1 MINEKAGPGL
11 LSTRSGFNST
21 VRYIKKTIGIVEALE
36 SGENLSDILG
46 NPKYGDFSGDNALPL
61 LRMLLI
67 DKLGYTAVSS
77 NPADIAG
84 DLPALAAEFAKWQA
98 VDLMAAFHDSPRGL
112 LIANPKSPGQ
122 LAALGKIR
130 PRELLV
136 VYAGNAEPT
145 LCQKAAWVGTA
156 LFSGALPEIPPELYL
171 ADGGEKVPAASSEVK
186 RVKAIFPAELRGKKM
201 TPLYSVM
208 VTNELFHNGNVEA
221 WKRIIHNYTAK
232 YPGLKVHIYYHGEPI
247 LNINALFTW
256 GKVKHGTSIQ
266 FAVEGQD
273 IKELS
278 RLRRYLIRG
287 ASPDF
292 EALLRAPAEGGLLLF

>member
-21 VRYIKKTIGIVEALE
+21 VRYIKKTIGIAEALE
-36 SGENLSDILG
+36 SGENLSDILR
-46 NPKYGDFSGDNALPL
+46 NPQYGDFSGDNALPL
-61 LRMLLI
+61 LGMLLI

-77 NPADIAG
+77 NPAAIAG
-84 DLPALAAEFAKWQA
+84 DLPALASEFAKWQA
-98 VDLMAAFHDSPRGL
+98 LDLVAAFHDSPRGL
-112 LIANPKSPGQ
+112 LIANPKNSGQ

-136 VYAGNAEPT
+136 VYAGNAEPR
-145 LCQKAAWVGTA
+145 LCQGAARAAVA
-156 LFSGALPEIPPELYL
+156 LFSGALPDIPPELYL
-171 ADGGEKVPAASSEVK
+171 AGAPGEVRRA
-186 RVKAIFPAELRGKKM
+186 KAVFPAELPGKKM
-201 TPLYSVM
+201 TPLYSVT

-221 WKRIIHNYTAK
+221 WKRIIHSYTAK
-232 YPGLKVHIYYHGEPI
+232 YPGLKVHIYYEGEPI
-247 LNINALFTW
+247 LNINTLFTW

-278 RLRRYLIRG
+278 RLRRYLVRG

-292 EALLRAPAEGGLLLF
+292 EALLRAPAEGGPLLF

>member
-1 MINEKAGPGL
+1 M
-11 LSTRSGFNST
+11 
-21 VRYIKKTIGIVEALE
+21 GIVETLE
-36 SGENLSDILG
+36 SGENLSDILR
-46 NPKYGDFSGDNALPL
+46 NPKYRDFSGDNALPL
-61 LRMLLI
+61 LRILLI

-77 NPADIAG
+77 NPAAIAG
-84 DLPALAAEFAKWQA
+84 DLPALAGEFAKWQA
-98 VDLMAAFHDSPRGL
+98 VDLVAAFHDSPRGL

-136 VYAGNAEPT
+136 VYAGNADPA
-145 LCQKAAWVGTA
+145 LCQGAARLAIA
-156 LFSGALPEIPPELYL
+156 LFSGALPDIPPELYL
-171 ADGGEKVPAASSEVK
+171 AGGGKKAPAVGGEVTRA
-186 RVKAIFPAELRGKKM
+186 KAVFPAGVHRKKM
-201 TPLYSVM
+201 TPLYSVT

-221 WKRIIHNYTAK
+221 WKRIIHRYTAK
-232 YPGLKVHIYYHGEPI
+232 YPGLKVHVYYEGEPI
-247 LNINALFTW
+247 LNIHTLFTW

-278 RLRRYLIRG
+278 RLRRYLAWG

-292 EALLRAPAEGGLLLF
+292 EALLRAPADGGLLVF

>member
-1 MINEKAGPGL
+1 MIHEKAGPGL
-11 LSTRSGFNST
+11 LSTRSGFNSA
-21 VRYIKKTIGIVEALE
+21 VGYIKKTIGIVEALE
-36 SGENLSDILG
+36 SGENLSGILR

-61 LRMLLI
+61 LRMLLL

-77 NPADIAG
+77 NPAAIAG
-84 DLPALAAEFAKWQA
+84 DLPALAVEFAKWQA
-98 VDLMAAFHDSPRGL
+98 VDLVAAFHDSPRGL

-130 PRELLV
+130 ARELLV

-145 LCQKAAWVGTA
+145 LCQGAARAAIA
-156 LFSGALPEIPPELYL
+156 LFSGALPDIPPELYL
-171 ADGGEKVPAASSEVK
+171 AGGAEKAPWAPGEV
-186 RVKAIFPAELRGKKM
+186 RRAKAVFPAELRGKKM
-201 TPLYSVM
+201 TPLYSVT

-221 WKRIIHNYTAK
+221 WKRIIHSYTAK
-232 YPGLKVHIYYHGEPI
+232 YPGLKVHIYYQGEPI
-247 LNINALFTW
+247 LNINTLFTW

-266 FAVEGQD
+266 FAVEGRD

-278 RLRRYLIRG
+278 RLRRYLVRG
-287 ASPDF
+287 AGSDF

>member
-1 MINEKAGPGL
+1 MIHEQAGSGL

-21 VRYIKKTIGIVEALE
+21 VRYIKKTIGILETLE
-36 SGENLSDILG
+36 SGENLSDILR
-46 NPKYGDFSGDNALPL
+46 NPQYGDFSGDNALPL

-77 NPADIAG
+77 NPAVIAG
-84 DLPALAAEFAKWQA
+84 DLPALASEFAKWQA
-98 VDLMAAFHDSPRGL
+98 VDLVAAFHDFPRGL
-112 LIANPKSPGQ
+112 LIANPKSSGQ

-136 VYAGNAEPT
+136 VYAGNAEPA
-145 LCQKAAWVGTA
+145 LCQGAARTAGA

-171 ADGGEKVPAASSEVK
+171 AGGVTHT
-186 RVKAIFPAELRGKKM
+186 KAVFPAKLHTKKM
-201 TPLYSVM
+201 TPLYSVT

-221 WKRIIHNYTAK
+221 WKRIIHSYTAK
-232 YPGLKVHIYYHGEPI
+232 YPGLKVYVYYEGEPI
-247 LNINALFTW
+247 LNINTLFTW
-256 GKVKHGTSIQ
+256 GKIKHGTSIQ

-278 RLRRYLIRG
+278 RLRRYLVRG
-287 ASPDF
+287 AGPDF
-292 EALLRAPAEGGLLLF
+292 EALLRAPANGEELLF